1 MDNSKDLDSLRNLI
15 DEADSYKPEIFKDI
29 IKDFDTKLD
38 ENTKFEIELNIW
50 KKLDK
55 EEKND
60 SNLYKNLFELDST
73 IFNSLQT

>member
-1 MDNSKDLDSLRNLI
+1 MI

-29 IKDFDTKLD
+29 IKDFDYTELD

-60 SNLYKNLFELDST
+60 SNFYKNLFELDST

>member
-1 MDNSKDLDSLRNLI
+1 LDNSKDLDSLRNLI